1 MLPDMTPAVERA
13 LEAAQR
19 WARRLGAADV
29 QPLHLLQGLLDE
41 EEGRAAALLRHAGL
55 DPVMARD
62 ALGFGALAGP
72 TQGPASPLPLH
83 PSTHGTF
90 RAARRLAEQLCESA
104 IASEALLLALLRR
117 DEAARQVLEG
127 LGFALARLEAAVVP
141 PAGPP
146 IALDE
151 PLDLGPAPR
160 PARPAAVPEATPV
173 APAPLGSPPT
183 RDMDTARLLDA
194 SANRAREAL
203 RVVEDYCRFVLDD
216 ALLTQELK
224 QLRHDLAAALDTL
237 PPAALLAARETLR
250 DVGTLLT
257 TAREGERRSPAEVAF
272 VNLKRLQEALRSL
285 EEFGKVQSAALG
297 RAVEA
302 LRYRSYTLERAV
314 VLGAGARQ
322 RLSAARLYLLV
333 SADQCATG
341 FERTVR
347 EAIAGGV
354 RVVQLR
360 EKGLDDREL
369 LARARQVRLWTRE
382 AGALFIV
389 NDRPDL
395 ARLAE
400 ADGVHLGQDDLPV
413 KEARRVLGPDAL
425 VGVSTHDLGQ
435 LRQAVLDGA
444 SYVGVGPT
452 FPSGTKAFHD
462 LAGLAFVRAASAATT
477 LPAFVIGGI
486 NRETIAAAVA
496 AGARRVAVSQAV
508 CAAADPRAAAAELLR
523 ALTP

>member
-19 WARRLGAADV
+19 WARRLGSTDV

-41 EEGRAAALLRHAGL
+41 EEGRVAALLRNAGL

-72 TQGPASPLPLH
+72 TQGPGSPLPLH

-90 RAARRLAEQLCESA
+90 RAARRVAEQLCESA
-104 IASEALLLALLRR
+104 VASEALLLALLRR

-141 PAGPP
+141 AAGPP

-151 PLDLGPAPR
+151 PLDLGPPPRAPLAPDPTR
-160 PARPAAVPEATPV
+160 AT
-173 APAPLGSPPT
+173 PAPLGPAAT
-183 RDMDTARLLDA
+183 DIDTARLLDA

-224 QLRHDLAAALDTL
+224 QLRHDLAAALETL
-237 PPAALLAARETLR
+237 PPAALLAARETQR
-250 DVGTLLT
+250 DVGTHIT
-257 TAREGERRSPAEVAF
+257 TARESERRSPGEVAF
-272 VNLKRLQEALRSL
+272 INLKRLQEALRSL
-285 EEFGKVQSAALG
+285 EEFGKVQSATLG

-302 LRYRSYTLERAV
+302 LRYRSYTVERAV

-341 FERTVR
+341 LERTVR

-360 EKGLDDREL
+360 EKGLDDRDL

-382 AGALFIV
+382 AGALFIL

-400 ADGVHLGQDDLPV
+400 ADGVHLGQEDLPV

-425 VGVSTHDLGQ
+425 LGVSTHDLGQ

-452 FPSGTKAFHD
+452 FPSGTKAFRD

-486 NRETIAAAVA
+486 NRDTIADAVA
-496 AGARRVAVSQAV
+496 AGARRVAVSQAI

-523 ALTP
+523 ALAT